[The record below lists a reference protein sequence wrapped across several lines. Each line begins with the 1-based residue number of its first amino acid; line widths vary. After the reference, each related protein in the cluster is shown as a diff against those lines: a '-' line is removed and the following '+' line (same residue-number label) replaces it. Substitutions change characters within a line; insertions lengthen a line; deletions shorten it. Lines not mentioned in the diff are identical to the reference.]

1 MSAVRDAVLLL
12 IAKLPS
18 LFSRL
23 ISIGDVAG
31 FTSVLLFAI
40 LLDRVRK
47 QDTSRYARRA
57 FRVDLTYAFFYLFG
71 VYTVLV
77 GLPLFRFLTRIFDS
91 LFHGRALPL
100 GTLPVAVQILIG
112 LVAVDLFSYGWH
124 RTVHTSRFLWP
135 FHSIHHSQQYLTVS
149 TGFRTHFVDE
159 IVRTTFMFVP
169 LYFLGIRPH
178 TFLAVDLVVNWI
190 LGLQHSDLPWS
201 YGAVGNWIVS
211 PRYHRLHHS
220 LDPIDRDK
228 NFAVLFPFWDR
239 LFGTRMNDTSRPLRY
254 GVDGEEYPE
263 SFLRQLAWP
272 FILVGRQLKVRQPF
286 GIDLRPSH
294 ETDR

>member
-1 MSAVRDAVLLL
+1 MSAVRDMVLLL

-18 LFSRL
+18 LVLRL
-23 ISIGDVAG
+23 VSVADIVG
-31 FTSVLLFAI
+31 FVTVLLFAI
-40 LLDRVRK
+40 LLDRIRK
-47 QDTSRYARRA
+47 GDTSRYAQRA
-57 FRVDLTYAFFYLFG
+57 FRVDLTYAFFYLCG
-71 VYTVLV
+71 IYTFFV
-77 GLPLFRFLTRIFDS
+77 GLPLFRFLTRTFDS
-91 LFHGRALPL
+91 IFHRSVLPL
-100 GTLPVAVQILIG
+100 GNLPLALQIVIG

-124 RTVHTSRFLWP
+124 RTVHMNRFLWP

-178 TFLAVDLVVNWI
+178 SFLIVDLIVNGI

-201 YGAVGNWIVS
+201 YGVFGNLIVS

-220 LDPIDRDK
+220 VDPIDRDK
-228 NFAVLFPFWDR
+228 NFAVLFPVWDR
-239 LFGTRMNDTSRPLRY
+239 LFNSRMIDESRPLRY
-254 GVDGEEYPE
+254 GVDGPPYPE

-272 FILVGRQLKVRQPF
+272 FILVFRQLKLRQPF